1 MLNGAMTPRIRPLL
15 VIARYL
21 LAALFVKVLVSILI
35 EYRWYFPADF
45 DSAFLTGREKIFHGL
60 YATAFYVHVV
70 TGPMTVVLAALL
82 MWSRGRTGYRS
93 LHRWAGRSQ
102 ALLVLGALV
111 PSGLVMTRHA
121 FAGPIAAVG
130 FMALSLITATC
141 MAAAVYYACARQFSL
156 HQRWAT
162 RCFLAL
168 ISPLI
173 LRVVSGG
180 LIVTHLDTPLA
191 YCLNAWLSWLIPL
204 ALYEG
209 WWRYRAIASRRV
221 PVRLSVQLT
230 LEVSP

>member
-1 MLNGAMTPRIRPLL
+1 MLNGAMTPRIRTLL

-21 LAALFVKVLVSILI
+21 LAALLAKVLISILI

-45 DSAFLTGREKIFHGL
+45 DSAFLTGREAIFHGL
-60 YATAFYVHVV
+60 YAAAFYVHVV
-70 TGPMTVVLAALL
+70 TGPVTIVLAALL

-93 LHRWAGRSQ
+93 LHRWAGRAQ
-102 ALLVLGALV
+102 AVLVLGALV
-111 PSGLVMTRHA
+111 PSGLVMARHA

-130 FMALSLITATC
+130 FTALSLITATC
-141 MAAAVYYACARQFSL
+141 MAATVYYAITRRFLL

-173 LRVVSGG
+173 LRVVAGG

-221 PVRLSVQLT
+221 PARIPLLLT
-230 LEVSP
+230 PEVSS